1 MECEVGIVSD
11 SSDRYLKSSHHEQV
25 GWMDCDDA
33 MCDANNRNKPSEVS
47 ELSGDGRV
55 RIPGW
60 PIKCPTRLL
69 TVRIDTREQ
78 TPWVFDQTVRTTV
91 ATCRSGDYCLDID
104 PSLAGVERK
113 SLSDFARCCG
123 VDRERFFKQ
132 VANLKGSVEKPLI
145 ILEADYGMIEIGTG
159 WRGRLTPEQVLGTL
173 HVVQNIVPV
182 MLCRS
187 REEAARAC
195 HRHLRLALTARYKNC
210 REFVRILQ

>member
-1 MECEVGIVSD
+1 MMFNDGKNASD
-11 SSDRYLKSSHHEQV
+11 
-25 GWMDCDDA
+25 A
-33 MCDANNRNKPSEVS
+33 SEA
-47 ELSGDGRV
+47 SGGKGG

-60 PIKCPTRLL
+60 PVKCPARLL
-69 TVRIDTREQ
+69 TVRIDTRERL
-78 TPWVFDQTVRTTV
+78 PWVFDPAVRTTV
-91 ATCRSGDYCLDID
+91 DTCRAGDYCLDID

-113 SLSDFARCCG
+113 SLADFARCCG
-123 VDRERFFKQ
+123 VDRERFFRQ
-132 VANLKGSVEKPLI
+132 VASLKGSVEKPLI

-195 HRHLRLALTARYKNC
+195 HRHLRLALSARYKNC
-210 REFVRILQ
+210 REFARTVRPSMLD